1 MQMQINWQESS
12 FHLRFMAAG
21 ALLIFL
27 MTLVPLR
34 AQDESALRRYFEG
47 KMVSVKLGMPATQ
60 QGVDVFPNRPQSVD
74 FAEYGQRLKE
84 NGTAIQFGEKTIITR
99 VKLKTKHIE
108 FHLGGGGYGTFGDDT
123 EHVYTPYVEKTKREK
138 NLEKE
143 IKGVTDAAK
152 KKSMQEELDEMKKE
166 RHREE
171 ERLRLMAQ
179 QAQAQKSEAIAQKKL
194 QAGSRFNIRYD
205 FNLTARDITP
215 PSVMDA
221 LAEYLDFLPEYFDA
235 AEPEFSQPAPAS
247 DANTLR
253 KGLLWE
259 EVAAMMGVP
268 SSLSERMEG
277 TLKVLSCTFLKDD
290 QKVETEFVEG
300 VLIRYTIASR

>member
-1 MQMQINWQESS
+1 MLSDFQKMFFFHALMLLVWMSS
-12 FHLRFMAAG
+12 A
-21 ALLIFL
+21 
-27 MTLVPLR
+27 PLR
-34 AQDESALRRYFEG
+34 AQDESALRSFFEG
-47 KMVSVKLGMPATQ
+47 KMVLVKLDMPATQ

-74 FAEYGQRLKE
+74 FAEYGRRLKE
-84 NGTAIQFGEKTIITR
+84 NGTAIKFGEKTIITR

-108 FHLGGGGYGTFGDDT
+108 FHLGGGGYGTFGDES

-152 KKSMQEELDEMKKE
+152 KKSMQEELDELKKE

-194 QAGSRFNIRYD
+194 QAGSRFNVRYD

-215 PSVMDA
+215 QSVTDA

-235 AEPEFSQPAPAS
+235 APEPEYSQPTSMNKP
-247 DANTLR
+247 NTLR

-259 EVAAMMGVP
+259 EVAPMMGAP
-268 SSLSERMEG
+268 ASLSERMEG
-277 TLKVLSCTFLKDD
+277 SLKVLNCTFLKDD